1 MKNLK
6 KFNELPN
13 KNLKKFNEGKYD
25 KAHSFANKLKN
36 GFAISVSKENIE
48 DFFNIL
54 RDILWIEVPEYTE
67 HYSNERYYFVLFGNR
82 LLHSDKPYFGGNK
95 LEVYVPSF

>member
-1 MKNLK
+1 MKH
-6 KFNELPN
+6 
-13 KNLKKFNEGKYD
+13 LKKFNEGKYD
-25 KAHSFANKLKN
+25 KAHSFADKLKN

-67 HYSNERYYFVLFGNR
+67 YYSNERYYFVLFGNR

-95 LEVYVPSF
+95 LEVYTPSF

>member
-6 KFNELPN
+6 KFNENNELPN

-25 KAHSFANKLKN
+25 K
-36 GFAISVSKENIE
+36 VE

-54 RDILWIEVPEYTE
+54 RNILWIEVPEYTE
-67 HYSNERYYFVLFGNR
+67 HYSNERYYFVLFGSR
-82 LLHSDKPYFGGNK
+82 LLHSDKPYFGGNE
-95 LEVYVPSF
+95 LEVYIPSF